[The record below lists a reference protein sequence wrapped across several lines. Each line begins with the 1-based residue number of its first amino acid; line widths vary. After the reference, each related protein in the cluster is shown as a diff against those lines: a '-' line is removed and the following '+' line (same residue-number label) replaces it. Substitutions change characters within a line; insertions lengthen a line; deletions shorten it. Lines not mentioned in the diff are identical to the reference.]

1 MFLLAKFQN
10 RRSRSKTEIKVRKD
24 CHGVEP
30 LPETCLEITSNS
42 NDGETTDVEEY
53 VGYEVLVF
61 SQQL

>member
-1 MFLLAKFQN
+1 MFVFAKFQN
-10 RRSRSKTEIKVRKD
+10 RRSRSKTETKVRKD
-24 CHGVEP
+24 CHGVEL
-30 LPETCLEITSNS
+30 LPETSPEITSIF